1 MEVKNIDI
9 DSLQKIDVSEVAK
22 HASRNDLYMVIHKMV
37 YDISRFIS
45 EHPGGEEVLL
55 DLAGQDATDA
65 FEDVGHSDEARDI
78 LKNFLVGK
86 LEGVIEQPGFTVNS
100 HTFESKNSFSSK
112 IYLGAV
118 IVALLALAIY
128 VSVSKAFI

>member
-1 MEVKNIDI
+1 MEVKSVDI

-22 HASRNDLYMVIHKMV
+22 HSTRNDLYMVIHKMV
-37 YDISRFIS
+37 YDVSRFIS

-78 LKNFLVGK
+78 LKKLLVGK
-86 LEGVIEQPGFTVNS
+86 LEGVAERPGFTGNS
-100 HTFESKNSFSSK
+100 HTFESRNSSSSK
-112 IYLGAV
+112 IYVGAA
-118 IVALLALAIY
+118 IVAFLALAIY
-128 VSVSKAFI
+128 VYVSKAFI